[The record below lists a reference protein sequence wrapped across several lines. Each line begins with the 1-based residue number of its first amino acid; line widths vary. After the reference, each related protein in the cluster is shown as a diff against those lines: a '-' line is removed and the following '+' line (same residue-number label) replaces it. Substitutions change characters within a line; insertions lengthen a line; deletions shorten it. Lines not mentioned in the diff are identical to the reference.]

1 MYGTKLYIWL
11 LHPVWYGTGQRYKK
25 LHSAAKEQKQSTLNH
40 INHLIK
46 VMELLYIIS
55 AVCISV
61 GAYDTIK
68 QYYCIKQL
76 DKQLKQSLTFK

>member
-1 MYGTKLYIWL
+1 MR
-11 LHPVWYGTGQRYKK
+11 PVHYGTGQK
-25 LHSAAKEQKQSTLNH
+25 AKYVNH

-55 AVCISV
+55 AVCVFV

-68 QYYCIKQL
+68 QHYAIKQL
-76 DKQLKQSLTFK
+76 DKQLKQPLTLK